1 MDEHCYRLTL
11 GYRGTDYAGWQ
22 RQPNA
27 LAVQE
32 VVEGAL
38 SRLLGAP
45 AVVVGASRTDAGV
58 HARAQCAHLLLPA
71 PFSEKA
77 LVLGTNAHLPSGV
90 RILAAVPMALGFHA
104 RKHAAGK
111 LYRYRMIP
119 ARVLS
124 PLAAPFALAV
134 SPRLEVAAMAAA
146 ARCLEGRHDF
156 AAFALAGGAH
166 GTSVRE
172 IYRSELSVERGRDG
186 TEWVYEVEGSG
197 FLRGMVRSI
206 VGTLLEVGGGRRTV
220 EGVASLLGGAA
231 RAAAGPSTTRLP
243 GSRSLRAM
251 TAASKPCDTVRAN
264 SGRASQG

>member
-1 MDEHCYRLTL
+1 MVEPVYRLTL
-11 GYRGTDYAGWQ
+11 GYRGTAYAGWQ

-38 SRLLGAP
+38 ARLLGRP
-45 AVVVGASRTDAGV
+45 VVVVGASRTDAGV
-58 HARAQCAHLLLPA
+58 HARAQCAHLVLA
-71 PFSEKA
+71 RPFSEKA
-77 LVLGTNAHLPSGV
+77 LVLGTNAHLPAEV

-104 RKHAAGK
+104 RKHAVGK

-134 SPRLEVAAMAAA
+134 SPRLEAAAMAAA

-166 GTSVRE
+166 GTSARE
-172 IYRSELSVERGRDG
+172 VFRSELSVERGRDG
-186 TEWVYEVEGSG
+186 TEWVYEVEGAG

-206 VGTLLEVGGGRRTV
+206 VGTLLEVGAGKRSV
-220 EGVASLLGGAA
+220 ESVAALLGGAS
-231 RAAAGPSTTRLP
+231 RAAAGPTAPAQGLTLERVDYPPTWQPTGP
-243 GSRSLRAM
+243 GY
-251 TAASKPCDTVRAN
+251 D
-264 SGRASQG
+264 GRAEAL